1 MSLDFLSNLSHV
13 IGQVSKDKGV
23 SQEVVVN
30 SIVQGVLSAVRKK
43 YGTYRDIE
51 VKYNEE
57 LGELE
62 LFEFKKIVPDKE
74 FEDELIEIKYSEAK
88 ELDLSAHIGDQVGM
102 RLELKDLGRIDAYT
116 ARQIM
121 TQNIKKSARK

>member
-1 MSLDFLSNLSHV
+1 MSLDFLSNLSQV

-23 SQEVVVN
+23 SQSAVIN

-57 LGELE
+57 TGELE
-62 LFEFKKIVPDKE
+62 LFEFKKNSV
-74 FEDELIEIKYSEAK
+74 
-88 ELDLSAHIGDQVGM
+88 
-102 RLELKDLGRIDAYT
+102 R
-116 ARQIM
+116 
-121 TQNIKKSARK
+121 